1 MIPYGPMEHFHSK
14 FHKKMPFR
22 KRKKFSQDQK
32 KDTKCSDFLS
42 RPKIRYQ
49 MLSAYAI
56 HMLARWITASQ
67 PPSLIK
73 VGLTNWFALY
83 LFLTIYL
90 ENHTIFQNYEN
101 L

>member
-1 MIPYGPMEHFHSK
+1 MDLWNISTRSFIKRCHLENVRNSLKTKKKIPNAQT
-14 FHKKMPFR
+14 
-22 KRKKFSQDQK
+22 FSQDQ
-32 KDTKCSDFLS
+32 
-42 RPKIRYQ
+42 KIRYQ

-56 HMLARWITASQ
+56 HMLAGWITASQ
-67 PPSLIK
+67 PSSLIK